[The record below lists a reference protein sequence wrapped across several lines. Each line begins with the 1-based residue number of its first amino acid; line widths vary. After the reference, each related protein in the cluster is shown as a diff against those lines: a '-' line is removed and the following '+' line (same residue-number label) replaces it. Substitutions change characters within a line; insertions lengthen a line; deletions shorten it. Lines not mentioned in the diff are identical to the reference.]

1 MSIQA
6 FTANNK
12 GNWKANLP
20 VLWLGVF
27 FVLCQLYN
35 VHSFFACISAA

>member
-27 FVLCQLYN
+27 CAVPAIQCAFL
-35 VHSFFACISAA
+35 FACISAA